1 MLVPVEADA
10 AAGLARSAGSARLDR
25 PDRRDWS
32 GPIDGGA
39 AAATRGARC
48 ATVWELRGSLLLDLT
63 RGYRDGE
70 WLRIPLPDPR
80 PEGLADGTH
89 PHDVRRRLIAEGL
102 LPGKWLNRLFSVGG
116 IRLENEQ
123 MAKIE
128 AAIDKAA
135 AKGAK
140 ESLLLMNDLALIV
153 NVKNRTIVTA
163 MDGQSMRDNVFTQI
177 DSAVVISS

>member
-1 MLVPVEADA
+1 MNEGVKIGQLYPQVIHPA
-10 AAGLARSAGSARLDR
+10 AHALRNARSDGMRPADSFQAILDQKVLKFSHHAKLRLEQR
-25 PDRRDWS
+25 
-32 GPIDGGA
+32 
-39 AAATRGARC
+39 
-48 ATVWELRGSLLLDLT
+48 
-63 RGYRDGE
+63 
-70 WLRIPLPDPR
+70 
-80 PEGLADGTH
+80 
-89 PHDVRRRLIAEGL
+89 
-102 LPGKWLNRLFSVGG
+102 G